1 MVSYK
6 ISLLS
11 VLPTAIEDFNNNN
24 SGNLANTINGLNK
37 FDRRKPS
44 QFGDWHKKL
53 AVIQGVTGQTR
64 PTQKPER
71 SGEARAASEKSIAE
85 FDRANKDLYTIL
97 YLLTDK
103 PTTLLVATH
112 EDTGT
117 SGNNGQQA
125 PHELVKKYKKI
136 TDEVIRPTMDKLMYI
151 R

>member
-24 SGNLANTINGLNK
+24 SGNLANTIKGLNK

-85 FDRANKDLYTIL
+85 FDRANKDLYAIL

-103 PTTLLVATH
+103 PATLLVAKH
-112 EDTGT
+112 VDATGT
-117 SGNNGQQA
+117 SGNGQQA
-125 PHELVKKYKKI
+125 LLDLVNKYKKVM
-136 TDEVIRPTMDKLMYI
+136 DEVLVLPRTH
-151 R
+151 